1 MRRPAARVEP
11 LGSESAFS
19 VLKRARELE
28 AQGRDIVHVEIGQP
42 DFNTPAHI
50 VQAAYKA
57 IRAGETGYAPT
68 MGLPEMRDAAALDAS
83 KRRGIQVDPDDVI
96 VANGAKPLL
105 FFAILA
111 CVETGAEVLCPNP
124 GFPIYESVVRMAGGK
139 PVPYYLKESRRF
151 RFDID
156 QFQDALTDRTA
167 MIILNSPHN
176 PTGGTLSKT
185 ELKAVADAA
194 TDRGIWVLSDEVY
207 GRLTYGEPHESVLS
221 FDGMRA
227 RTIMVDGAS
236 KAYAM
241 TGWRLGWAVLP
252 PALKTAFE
260 LLTVNSNSCAPP
272 FTQRAGAAALNGP
285 QDCVQRMR
293 LEFARRRKIVVDGL
307 NAIDGIE
314 CASPQGAF
322 YAFPNIRR
330 LGNDKQIADRLLE
343 EAGVASLWGSSFG
356 EGGAGHLR
364 ISYAAAV
371 ERLEEALR
379 RIRRFAEKTVRAS

>member
-68 MGLPEMRDAAALDAS
+68 MGLPEMREAAALDAS
-83 KRRGIQVDPDDVI
+83 KRRGVEVDPDDVI

-105 FFAILA
+105 FFAVLA
-111 CVETGAEVLCPNP
+111 CVESGDEVLCPNP
-124 GFPIYESVVRMAGGK
+124 GFPIYESVVRMAGGT
-139 PVPYYLKESRRF
+139 PVSYYLKESRRF

-156 QFQDALTDRTA
+156 QFQDALTDKTA
-167 MIILNSPHN
+167 MVILNSPHN

-194 TDRGIWVLSDEVY
+194 NRRSLWVLSDEVY
-207 GRLTYGEPHESVLS
+207 GRLTYGEPHESILS
-221 FDGMRA
+221 FDGMRG
-227 RTIMVDGAS
+227 RTVMVDGAS

-293 LEFARRRKIVVDGL
+293 LEFAKRRGIVVDGL
-307 NAIDGIE
+307 NGIHGIE

-322 YAFPNIRR
+322 YAFPNIRC
-330 LGNDKQIADRLLE
+330 LGDDKQIADRLLE
-343 EAGVASLWGSSFG
+343 EEGVASLWGSSFG
-356 EGGAGHLR
+356 DGGAGHLR

-371 ERLEEALR
+371 ERLEKALR
-379 RIRRFAEKTVRAS
+379 RIRRFAEKTLRTS